1 METPTL
7 RQFYAYEMVRRSGLT
22 NMYAINTVI
31 ALAEELED
39 VELTREV
46 VADIMTNYLDY
57 RDVWERNREDQDQW
71 SNDITSPVL
80 A

>member
-1 METPTL
+1 MTTL
-7 RQFYAYEMVRRSGLT
+7 EQFNAYEMVRRSGLT

-39 VELTREV
+39 VELDRETV
-46 VADIMTNYLDY
+46 KDIMSEYLDY
-57 RDVWERNREDQDQW
+57 RDIWERHQDAPELW
-71 SNDITSPVL
+71 HNDITSPVL